1 MATTIPARAV
11 ARPPVHL
18 IDRECDLLVDLALQ
32 IEGQSPGVAALLLGE
47 IERAEVHPAESLPPG
62 TVTIGSEVDF
72 LDESTHRL
80 RTVTLVMPGDA
91 DIGAG
96 RISVLTPVGAGLIGL
111 GEGNAI
117 DWPDRDGTSRRLRIL
132 AVRPPEDQAASA

>member
-1 MATTIPARAV
+1 MASTIPARRV

-32 IEGQSPGVAALLLGE
+32 VEGRSPAVAAMLLGE
-47 IERAEVHPAESLPPG
+47 IERAETHSEDALPAG

-72 LDESTHRL
+72 LDESSHRL
-80 RTVTLVMPGDA
+80 RTVTLVMPGEA

-96 RISVLTPVGAGLIGL
+96 RVSVLTPVGAGLIGL
-111 GEGNAI
+111 REGQAI
-117 DWPDRDGTSRRLRIL
+117 DWPDRDGTTRRLRIL
-132 AVRPPEDQAASA
+132 GVRRPN